1 MVEVRLFGSIEVT
14 IDGLPMR
21 RLRNEK
27 GLVVLAKL
35 VVAAGKALELS
46 AIAESLW
53 PSIDRAS
60 GVYHLQRVLTDLR
73 EALGPDACALHCP
86 TAASVALEPGAFLSD
101 VSEFL
106 RLLERDVL
114 GAIDSDQWYRAP
126 FMVDLTDPW
135 VVRKRGQ
142 FQYLYFESMTRAAK
156 WFEDRGQFDKAAH
169 ALTRLC
175 QEDPFNESLLGRVT
189 SLFERAG
196 MQSEATNLIRTA
208 ELERAQKLGLSG
220 SKELVSFDAGIQS
233 DTSPPP
239 LAQSTSL
246 EQKNLKSIVGRESEV
261 QAIRDLLRHSKMV
274 TLVGFGGIGKTRV
287 AREIE
292 VLEANSY
299 RDGCRFVPL
308 ASVRGKDQ
316 ALLAV
321 SSVLRGL
328 DPDPSGTTSDL
339 PIRLRGVS
347 ALVILDNCEHVVE
360 TIGDLCRSFL
370 TYCPH
375 IKILA
380 TSQRRLAVAEETV
393 FPLGVLPLPSE
404 HELSLP
410 LDLQS
415 ASVQLFATRARQA
428 KPSLAINAQTIQ
440 LIHRICRRLEGIPLA
455 IELAAS
461 RVRLLTL
468 SQIDELLGEHLELLS
483 IPSDNHDPRHR
494 TLDAALAWSFG
505 LLDASAQETLLA
517 ASLFAGNWCIDD
529 LRALVSDKTN
539 LELVKDLD
547 ILVDRFLV
555 LEGASEDT
563 PRFHILEP
571 VRYFCS
577 QKLANRGQMMEM
589 RRRHMSH
596 VLSVIEGS
604 TSLTTSIRAVEADRT
619 LGLLDDEIHAAFAFT
634 METEDVRSAMSIV
647 ANTWD
652 YYWVRGKL
660 EIARTRAERVVAM
673 AGADRQRELYAASL
687 WTAGVFSGSQA
698 DYDAS
703 AGYLNRAYQEYER
716 LGHDFGMARCL
727 ISLGQMYRNQGLP
740 DRAEPIHRTSLAMW
754 EKIGNLRYQ
763 ATEWG
768 NIGIVAFDRGN
779 FDVSRNALERAL
791 AISQSNGLLH
801 MEMSSHLNLARTLYA
816 LDNFA
821 EAESHFSI
829 AEEMAKELNI
839 VILGVMVGNYRSY
852 MDFHTGNL
860 MRAAK
865 SLQEGLETFVRVGEK
880 RGIAVTLEA
889 VGLLGIQAGNLE
901 DGVKLLGGAN
911 RIRDSIHSH
920 PSPTENALIL
930 KFSRPAHSA
939 LGDHYVSIEEAGKF
953 LDTPDL
959 YDLAKKVTRTVI
971 DQRP

>member
-27 GLVVLAKL
+27 GLLVLAKL
-35 VVAAGKALELS
+35 VVSAGKALDLGE
-46 AIAESLW
+46 IAASVW

-73 EALGPDACALHCP
+73 EALGPDSCSIHFP
-86 TAASVALEPGAFLSD
+86 TATSVALEPEAFLSD
-101 VSEFL
+101 MSEFL

-126 FMVDLTDPW
+126 FMADLTDPW

-142 FQYLYFESMTRAAK
+142 FQYLYVESMIRAAK
-156 WFEDRGQFDKAAH
+156 WFEDRGQFDKAAQ

-175 QEDPFNESLLGRVT
+175 QDDPFNESLLARVT

-196 MQSEATNLIRTA
+196 MPSSASDLIKSA
-208 ELERAQKLGLSG
+208 ELERTQKLGLSG
-220 SKELVSFDAGIQS
+220 AEDTITFGAGTHPEATSSPPS
-233 DTSPPP
+233 DLTSPD
-239 LAQSTSL
+239 
-246 EQKNLKSIVGRESEV
+246 QKKLKALVGRESEV
-261 QAIRDLLRHSKMV
+261 QAIRHLLRHSRMV

-292 VLEANSY
+292 VLEAGNY
-299 RDGCRFVPL
+299 PDGCRFVPL

-321 SSVLRGL
+321 SYALREL
-328 DPDPSGTTSDL
+328 DPDPSGMTSDL
-339 PIRLRGVS
+339 PIRLRDVS
-347 ALVILDNCEHVVE
+347 ALVILDNCEHVFE
-360 TIGDLCRSFL
+360 TISDLCRAFL
-370 TYCPH
+370 TYGPH

-393 FPLGVLPLPSE
+393 FPLGVLPLPSD
-404 HELSLP
+404 HELPLP

-415 ASVQLFATRARQA
+415 ASVQLFAARARQA
-428 KPSLAINAQTIQ
+428 KPSLAINAQTIE
-440 LIHRICRRLEGIPLA
+440 LIHHICRRLEGIPLA

-483 IPSDNHDPRHR
+483 IPSEDHDPRHR

-505 LLDASAQETLLA
+505 LLGLSAQETLLS

-529 LRALVSDKTN
+529 LRALISQTTN

-555 LEGASEDT
+555 LEGASDDT

-571 VRYFCS
+571 VRYFCN
-577 QKLANRGQMMEM
+577 QLLDGRGQLTEM
-589 RRRHMSH
+589 RRRHMNH

-604 TSLTTSIRAVEADRT
+604 NNLTTSIRPVEADRT
-619 LGLLDDEIHAAFAFT
+619 LALLDDEIHAAFAFT

-647 ANTWD
+647 TNTWD

-673 AGADRQRELYAASL
+673 AGAELQKELYASSL

-703 AGYLNRAYQEYER
+703 AGYLNRAYQEYEK
-716 LGHDFGMARCL
+716 LGHEFGMARCL

-740 DRAEPIHRTSLAMW
+740 DRAEPIHRTSLALW
-754 EKIGNLRYQ
+754 EKIGNWRYQ

-768 NIGIVAFDRGN
+768 NIGIVEFDRGN
-779 FDVSRNALERAL
+779 FDLSREALEKAL
-791 AISQSNGLLH
+791 AISQSEGLVH
-801 MEMSSHLNLARTLYA
+801 MEMSSHLNLARTIYA
-816 LDNFA
+816 LDEFT
-821 EAESHFSI
+821 EAESHFAI

-852 MDFHTGNL
+852 LDFQTGNL
-860 MRAAK
+860 KRAAK
-865 SLQEGLETFVRVGEK
+865 SLQEGLETFIRVGEK

-889 VGLLGIQAGNLE
+889 VGLLGIQSGNIE
-901 DGVKLLGGAN
+901 DGVKILGGAKK
-911 RIRDSIHSH
+911 IRDSIRSH
-920 PSPTENALIL
+920 PSPTENSLIL
-930 KFSRPAHSA
+930 KFSHPARLA
-939 LGDHYVSIEEAGKF
+939 LGDLYLEVEEVGKY
-953 LDTPDL
+953 LDSL
-959 YDLAKKVTRTVI
+959 ELLELAKKITRGALTES
-971 DQRP
+971 